1 MPIEVDSGSF
11 QSLALAKGSLELFRK
26 GQCWDEFCKVTILL
40 S

>member
-1 MPIEVDSGSF
+1 VPIDVNSLSF
-11 QSLALAKGSLELFRK
+11 QILALAKGSLELFRK